1 MKHGLQLLKVH
12 ALFSI
17 LVLLTG
23 VVLGLHEHD
32 QIISHEFFFIID
44 AIPQD
49 LFVYATRHSTATL
62 SYRGG
67 RTHIFESKSSLSLK

>member
-32 QIISHEFFFIID
+32 QIISHEFFSIID
-44 AIPQD
+44 AILQN
-49 LFVYATRHSTATL
+49 LFVYATARQHCPI
-62 SYRGG
+62 GVVG
-67 RTHIFESKSSLSLK
+67 RIFLNPNPLFR